1 MFTKLSRTSVLQLA
15 LVESNHYYSNHAC
28 QLKHKGDAG
37 IIPAIDTMYY
47 QGLRKT
53 PISTGRIELPLSNH
67 ACQP

>member
-37 IIPAIDTMYY
+37 IIPAIDTMYA
-47 QGLRKT
+47 GVK
-53 PISTGRIELPLSNH
+53 ENPLLALVESNH
-67 ACQP
+67 H